1 MKGNNMT
8 TYVEVDYTE
17 ENIGQVRDWLTGLQ
31 NPTDVPYAFILNKTD
46 FPSGN
51 ARRLAFFTAE
61 AEAEGSIVTVKG
73 TNLYGDDIE
82 EVFEANTSKGSTL
95 IGELFFKTVTSVVA
109 TGPNEGASWNNFVG
123 VGMSNYAS
131 KVIGGGQERA
141 LKAYAFDGPSRRIE
155 FHDAYSGPIS
165 DNSLK
170 FVSPL
175 NGSGALHKIPC
186 SGTLF
191 VTGLT
196 IVYEA
201 DVLARLRIYYI

>member
-1 MKGNNMT
+1 MT
-8 TYVEVDYTE
+8 TYVEVNYTE
-17 ENIGQVRDWLTGLQ
+17 ENLGQIRDWITGLQ
-31 NPTDVPYAFILNKTD
+31 NPTDVPYAFTLNKTD

-51 ARRLAFFTAE
+51 ARRLAFFTAG

-82 EVFEANTSKGSTL
+82 EVFEANTSEGSTL
-95 IGELFFKTVTSVVA
+95 IGKLFFKTVTSVVA

-131 KVIGGGQERA
+131 KVIGGGQEIA
-141 LKAYAFDGPSRRIE
+141 LKAYAFDGRTRIE
-155 FHDAYSGPIS
+155 FHNGPIS

-175 NGSGALHKIPC
+175 SGEHKLHTIPC
-186 SGTLF
+186 DGTLF
-191 VTGLT
+191 VNGLT
-196 IVYEA
+196 IVYGAEI
-201 DVLARLRIYYI
+201 LNRLRIYYV

>member
-1 MKGNNMT
+1 MT

-17 ENIGQVRDWLTGLQ
+17 EDLGQIRDWITGLQ
-31 NPTDVPYAFILNKTD
+31 NPTDVPYAFTLNKTD

-51 ARRLAFFTAE
+51 ARRLAFFTAG

-82 EVFEANTSKGSTL
+82 EVFEANTSEGSTL

-131 KVIGGGQERA
+131 KVIGGGQEIA
-141 LKAYAFDGPSRRIE
+141 LKAYAFDGPSHRIE
-155 FHDAYSGPIS
+155 FHDGPIS

-170 FVSPL
+170 FVSPM
-175 NGSGALHKIPC
+175 NGSSELHKIPFD
-186 SGTLF
+186 GTLF
-191 VTGLT
+191 FNGIT
-196 IVYEA
+196 IVYGAET
-201 DVLARLRIYYI
+201 LLRLRIYYV